1 MMDSDSETSELDED
15 YLIYY
20 QTKTYRT
27 SPDFRAYLCLKS
39 NELRKL
45 QMLCYAT
52 ISEVQV

>member
-1 MMDSDSETSELDED
+1 MDSNSETSELDED

-20 QTKTYRT
+20 QTKTNHT
-27 SPDFRAYLCLKS
+27 SPDFRADFYLKS
-39 NELRKL
+39 NELRNL